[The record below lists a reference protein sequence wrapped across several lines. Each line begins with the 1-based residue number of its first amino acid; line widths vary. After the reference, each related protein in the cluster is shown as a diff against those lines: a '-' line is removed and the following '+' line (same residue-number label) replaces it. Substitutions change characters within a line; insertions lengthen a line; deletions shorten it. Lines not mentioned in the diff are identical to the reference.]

1 MESSPQPEIILQKPP
16 GYRDPNATEQQTIT
30 IKPPHP
36 PRKPH
41 LPPSFRPKPRKRDRC
56 RVCCCIFCIILFIL
70 IFIFVVAAALI
81 YFIYQPSLP
90 EFHIGSF
97 RVPNFN
103 VTGTPDVSYLDAD
116 TVTMVEVKNR
126 NTKMVWHFE
135 QSNVQI
141 WAENGEL
148 NLGSTKVAAF
158 DVSVRNMTA
167 LKAETNVRKEV
178 LDAKQRRRLKS
189 VFDSKALTPS
199 VEVKTK
205 TNVRVQGWNSMM
217 VDVTVVCG
225 DVTLRQ
231 IQNGDMPHCSFTIF
245 KWIKI

>member
-1 MESSPQPEIILQKPP
+1 MQQKLQKPP
-16 GYRDPNATEQQTIT
+16 GYKDSNTPEQQTIT
-30 IKPPHP
+30 IKQPHP
-36 PRKPH
+36 PRKPP
-41 LPPSFRPKPRKRDRC
+41 LPPSFRPKPRKHDC
-56 RVCCCIFCIILFIL
+56 CHICCCTFCIILFIL
-70 IFIFVVAAALI
+70 IFIFIVAATLI
-81 YFIYQPSLP
+81 YFIYQPSPP
-90 EFHIGSF
+90 EFHLGSF

-103 VTGTPDVSYLDAD
+103 ITGTPDVSYLDAD
-116 TVTMVEVKNR
+116 TVTVVEVKNR

-158 DVSVRNMTA
+158 DVNVMNMTA
-167 LKAETNVRKEV
+167 LKAETKVRGEEV

-205 TNVRVQGWNSMM
+205 TNVIVQGWKSMM
-217 VDVTVVCG
+217 IDVTVVCG
-225 DVTLRQ
+225 DVTLKQ
-231 IQNGDMPHCSFTIF
+231 IQNGDMPHCSFIIF
-245 KWIKI
+245 KW